1 MLVSVEQ
8 RIACFSVQ
16 RAESDPANDILRW
29 LDRSLIR
36 LTTKFAHYEKEKP
49 HTLQMDPEFSIYPQF
64 MFHLRR
70 SQFLQD
76 FNMVRFFLFFL
87 VKNI

>member
-1 MLVSVEQ
+1 
-8 RIACFSVQ
+8 
-16 RAESDPANDILRW
+16 

-76 FNMVRFFLFFL
+76 FNMVRFFIFFLRIKIFDHFSLFVKTKTNFFLFFFSFL
-87 VKNI
+87 